1 MSYTT
6 VGFTTFVLGQETD
19 GNREARAF
27 ETSKSYDL
35 DPSDNTAYTDDATEF
50 PVI

>member
-6 VGFTTFVLGQETD
+6 VGVTAFVLGSETD
-19 GNREARAF
+19 GNRENRDFKTAQ
-27 ETSKSYDL
+27 SYDL
-35 DPSDNTAYTDDATEF
+35 DPTDNTAYTQDATEF